1 MPPWTEIR
9 VEDWK
14 KELKGRRPRCSVR
27 PHTRQI
33 VVFLP
38 WLFLT
43 LNPYSRTLCSI
54 YCHLPRGVVQ
64 APGSECQLGLCT
76 TDSPVPG
83 RLSPPATGVLTRRVP
98 TQTADPRPA
107 SPPLPVL
114 CSSGPAAPSHPRS
127 APHPGAIFD
136 SVSPSSTAPQ
146 AVHQQTP
153 AGLAPQCFRIP
164 ARVGFPTTTRGL
176 GHHRLLPVLRWH

>member
-83 RLSPPATGVLTRRVP
+83 RLSPSVPACDRG
-98 TQTADPRPA
+98 ADQARPHSDCGPPPCLASPA
-107 SPPLPVL
+107 SALQLRPCGSLPPPLRP
-114 CSSGPAAPSHPRS
+114 
-127 APHPGAIFD
+127 
-136 SVSPSSTAPQ
+136 
-146 AVHQQTP
+146 TP
-153 AGLAPQCFRIP
+153 W
-164 ARVGFPTTTRGL
+164 
-176 GHHRLLPVLRWH
+176 GHL